1 MKGQVRI
8 TSSSSRRERVIALHC
23 SGAGASQWQ
32 SLAQA
37 LDQGF
42 EVLTPEHFGSK
53 SRGPWTGE
61 HAFTLADEA
70 FTTLSLID
78 ETSGSVHLVGHSYG
92 GGVALK
98 AALSRPDRVA
108 SMVLY
113 EPGAFHLLRQMPEKG
128 AAAHAEIASL
138 ARNVGEGLLSGD
150 YRGAVAGFVDY
161 WNGPG
166 AWRTMRP
173 ALQQALLK
181 WVPKGPLDFQA
192 SFNEPTPPSAYRV
205 IDCPVLILRGEHS
218 PRASCVVAEC
228 LAELLPNSK
237 LAVVPGAGHM
247 GPISHAEEV
256 SALTI
261 QHISQ
266 SRLSTP
272 STGADVSLLQ
282 TLRPDYF

>member
-1 MKGQVRI
+1 MNGQVRNTI
-8 TSSSSRRERVIALHC
+8 SPSQRERVIALHC

-37 LDQGF
+37 LPERF

-61 HAFTLADEA
+61 HAFTLTDEA
-70 FTTLSLID
+70 FATLTLID

-92 GGVALK
+92 GGVALN
-98 AALSRPDRVA
+98 AALNRPDRVA

-113 EPGAFHLLRQMPEKG
+113 EPGAFHLLRQMHERG
-128 AAAHAEIASL
+128 AAAYAEITSL
-138 ARNVGEGLLSGD
+138 ARDVGKGLLTGD
-150 YRGAVAGFVDY
+150 YRGAVARFVDY

-173 ALQQALLK
+173 AVQQALLR

-192 SFNEPTPPSAYRV
+192 SINEPTPPSAYSV
-205 IDCPVLILRGEHS
+205 LDCPVLILRGEHS
-218 PRASCVVAEC
+218 PWPSWVISEC

-247 GPISHAEEV
+247 GPISHAPEV
-256 SALTI
+256 CALTL
-261 QHISQ
+261 QHISEAQ
-266 SRLSTP
+266 R
-272 STGADVSLLQ
+272 
-282 TLRPDYF
+282 